1 MFTSAI
7 ILAAGE
13 SIRMGQPKLL
23 LRWGD
28 VTLFEHTVDN
38 YLASAVSEVNVVLGY
53 RAAEMEKLLGDRSV
67 NITVNPEYSQ
77 GMSTS
82 IVAGINAMSLM
93 TQGIILA
100 LADQP
105 SVTSQTIDRLI
116 QAFELRQKGIIIP
129 VYHGQRGNP
138 VVFDIKYRDKLLAL
152 KGDTGGREIVHTYYD
167 DIQEVSVE
175 NRGIL
180 IDIDTPEDYK
190 RYSAG

>member
-1 MFTSAI
+1 
-7 ILAAGE
+7 
-13 SIRMGQPKLL
+13 MGRAKLL

-28 VTLFEHTVDN
+28 TSLFEQTVDN
-38 YLASAVSEVNVVLGY
+38 YLGSAVNEVNVVLGY
-53 RAAEMEKLLGDRSV
+53 RAAEMEEILGDRSV
-67 NITVNPEYSQ
+67 NVAINPEYSK

-82 IVAGINAMSLM
+82 IIAGINIMSPR

-105 SVTSQTIDRLI
+105 LVTSQTIDRLI
-116 QAFELRQKGIIIP
+116 QAFELKQKGIILP

-138 VVFDIKYRDKLLAL
+138 VIFDIKYRDKLLAL
-152 KGDTGGREIVHTYYD
+152 KGDTGGREIVHIYYD
-167 DIQEVSVE
+167 DIQEVPVD

-190 RYSAG
+190 RYSPV